1 MSDFKKTA
9 LVTGGSRG
17 IGAATAEALGNAGYC
32 VTINYL
38 KSQGSAEALAGRI
51 GGTAFK
57 ADVSDPGEAEA
68 LVKSSGGAGVLVLNA
83 GISLVK
89 QIQDTTPEDWRR
101 LFSVNVD
108 GAYNVIRA
116 ALPDMLREH
125 WGRIIIISSM
135 WGIRGASC
143 EAAYSAAKAALIG
156 LSKALAKELGPSGI
170 TVNCLCPGVIDT
182 DMNRALGEETLRSL
196 AEDTPLMRLGKPED
210 VANAVLFL
218 ASDAASFIT
227 GQVISVDGGYAV

>member
-1 MSDFKKTA
+1 M
-9 LVTGGSRG
+9 
-17 IGAATAEALGNAGYC
+17 
-32 VTINYL
+32 
-38 KSQGSAEALAGRI
+38 
-51 GGTAFK
+51 
-57 ADVSDPGEAEA
+57 
-68 LVKSSGGAGVLVLNA
+68 
-83 GISLVK
+83 
-89 QIQDTTPEDWRR
+89 
-101 LFSVNVD
+101 
-108 GAYNVIRA
+108 IRA

-143 EAAYSAAKAALIG
+143 EAAYSATKAALIG